1 MAKKVLSAAVI
12 TVLSISQLAF
22 INPAYSLDNDQ
33 AAASSNLDT
42 NVGTNTMADTSTAS
56 DTSTSSGDS
65 VSLPSSSGL
74 KLPGADFIPQG
85 DSVIRHKTGISVTER
100 RSPLLSGMVQSMPQ
114 GTKVDLTLV
123 TNLNSEL
130 SQKGDEVLMRISHD
144 VKSSD
149 DGHVLVPGGWVAH
162 GYVTDSVKPG
172 RNGVAGHC
180 EVKLDRLISPDG
192 QTEVPFECKLSTG
205 DKKIVAVSKLVAREV
220 GYTAVGAAA
229 GSVLSVQMTGLGVAV
244 ATHGISVGVGAAAG
258 ATWGIIGAWRKKGD
272 IYSGYPGDELK
283 LATAE
288 PIELPGFNA
297 ANLPSAEPVKKIEGL
312 RVRVQDF
319 RFEKDTFTGDKRSR
333 ILVVKFALTNNSNHS
348 LSRRNLRVVS
358 SKNIFFFPSIANAQV
373 PFDVAPKSEKTTTM
387 SFSVDS
393 PKDKYSLVFVDDKG
407 DEFNR
412 VPIN

>member
-1 MAKKVLSAAVI
+1 MAKKVLPAALI
-12 TVLSISQLAF
+12 TALSISQLAL

-33 AAASSNLDT
+33 GAASSSLDT
-42 NVGTNTMADTSTAS
+42 NVGTNTVADTSTAS
-56 DTSTSSGDS
+56 DTNTSSGDS
-65 VSLPSSSGL
+65 VSLPSTSGL

-85 DSVIRHKTGISVTER
+85 DSVLKGSVSASTS

-144 VKSSD
+144 VKSGD

-229 GSVLSVQMTGLGVAV
+229 GSVLSLQMTGIGVAV

-312 RVRVQDF
+312 RVRVQEF
-319 RFEKDTFTGDKRSR
+319 RFEKDALTGDKRSR

-393 PKDKYSLVFVDDKG
+393 PKDKYCLVFVDDKG